1 MSHQTVTQFLLM
13 FIMFLQGDMIYVPSY
28 WWHEV
33 ITNGDFEGKSIG
45 INYFFEPFYIRRRA
59 GKNVMLHKNR
69 MYSHLFGEAASAVPC
84 AKKTICFKNSRNL
97 NNNRNNKKRKRIR
110 RESSGSPD
118 L

>member
-1 MSHQTVTQFLLM
+1 
-13 FIMFLQGDMIYVPSY
+13 MIYVPSY

-59 GKNVMLHKNR
+59 GKHVMLHKNR
-69 MYSHLFGEAASAVPC
+69 MYAHLHGEVASAVPC
-84 AKKTICFKNSRNL
+84 AKKNICFKKSIRNSKNS
-97 NNNRNNKKRKRIR
+97 NRDNKERKLKRRFK
-110 RESSGSPD
+110 ESPD